1 MWHEGLDEASRLYFG
16 ERNIEGMLA
25 VLEPLHAMLEDG
37 VETSM
42 ETAFIQVSDHSL
54 WGVY

>member
-54 WGVY
+54 